1 MINYNYYKTS
11 DLALAASIS
20 LYSPVEKIDSTD
32 SKRIIFIFKQSQ
44 ELTQLVDMYWRGE
57 MKVDPQQYFN
67 QLKVIKSRIYSRI

>member
-1 MINYNYYKTS
+1 MNITEYYSTS

-20 LYSPVEKIDSTD
+20 LFSPVEKIDSSD

-44 ELTQLVDMYWRGE
+44 ELDQLVDMYWRGE

>member
-1 MINYNYYKTS
+1 MINDNYYKTS
-11 DLALAASIS
+11 DLALAASLS
-20 LYSPVEKIDSTD
+20 LYSPVNTIDSTD

-44 ELTQLVDMYWRGE
+44 ELDQLVDMYWRGE